1 MNRRAIA
8 VAVIVAVAVT
18 VTAAFIYFMIPRNT
32 SQPPTN
38 IENVGGKYNA
48 TISSWTG
55 KDYANLKYTDET
67 GTHSEMYFSLKMRN
81 GLDWIRNNTPENATF
96 LCWWDDGHMIKGYA
110 ERNVVVRN
118 PSQEI
123 LNSVANPSGVTEF
136 DSHERIL
143 DVATA
148 FTTNNTAEMLQ
159 IMEQYGAT
167 YVFVSVD
174 LFNRGGSCW
183 IYTASGL
190 DWTQYL
196 ARTDSTWEFT
206 EAGIQTMF
214 ARLIENRDTGL
225 TLAYQDETM
234 KVYKKD

>member
-1 MNRRAIA
+1 MNRR
-8 VAVIVAVAVT
+8 VIVAVVIAVVAVT
-18 VTAAFIYFMIPRNT
+18 VTLVYFIIPKGT
-32 SQPPTN
+32 KQPPSN

-55 KDYANLKYTDET
+55 EDYANLEYTDET

-81 GLDWIRNNTPENATF
+81 GLDWIKNNTHENVTF
-96 LCWWDDGHMIKGYA
+96 LCWWDYGHMIKGYA

-136 DSHERIL
+136 DPHERIL

-148 FTTNNTAEMLQ
+148 LATNNSAEMVQ
-159 IMEQYGAT
+159 IMEKYNAT
-167 YVFVSVD
+167 YVHVSID
-174 LFNRGGSCW
+174 FFTKGGSCW
-183 IYTASGL
+183 IYTAAGL
-190 DWTQYL
+190 DWTHYL
-196 ARTDSTWEFT
+196 VRADSTWEFT
-206 EAGIQTMF
+206 EAGRQTMF

-225 TLAYQDETM
+225 ILVYQDETM
-234 KVYKKD
+234 RVYRKD